1 MQVNANNKTGNTF
14 MSVINVVLF
23 LGMVTVNGLANGL
36 PINGINTGEVSAL
49 YPNLFVPAGLTFS
62 IWGLIYLLLLLFVV
76 NNLYLSIRNRTDV
89 LIPVKAQIAFALTC
103 VFNMCWI
110 FFWHYKLVF
119 LSLLAMLGL
128 LISLIYLYLKVDELR
143 LTNVWDRVATLL
155 PVSIYF
161 GWISVATIA
170 NVTALLVS
178 LNWGG
183 WGIPEHVWTVIM
195 MIVGTVLGIL
205 MLLRHKCLMYPLVIL
220 WAYTGIIIKRSA
232 QMVVHKDIL
241 FTAYA
246 AIAVLAVLIIITG
259 MRLWKELKT

>member
-1 MQVNANNKTGNTF
+1 METAASNKEKNIV
-14 MSVINVVLF
+14 MSVINVLLF

-36 PINGINTGEVSAL
+36 PLNGITTGELSDL

-110 FFWHYKLVF
+110 FLWHYKLVF

-170 NVTALLVS
+170 NVTALLVK

-195 MIVGTVLGIL
+195 MIVGAALAIL
-205 MLLRHKCLMYPLVIL
+205 VLLRHKCLMYPLVFI
-220 WAYTGIIIKRSA
+220 WAYTGIIIRRSA
-232 QMVVHKDIL
+232 QMVVHKDII

-259 MRLWKELKT
+259 MRLRKELKA